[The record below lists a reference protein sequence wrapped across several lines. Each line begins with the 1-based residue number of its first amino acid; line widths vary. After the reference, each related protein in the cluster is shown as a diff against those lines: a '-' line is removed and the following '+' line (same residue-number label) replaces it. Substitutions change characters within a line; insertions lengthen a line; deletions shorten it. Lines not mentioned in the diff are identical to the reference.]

1 MGSRRKAL
9 TVSCFVVMLLA
20 AVLIWPGCIDS
31 AWALQPARPGEI
43 EQLRIENRLAPR
55 LDYAERLGNHR
66 VNAYRLKS
74 AIIKTQRAVLR
85 SRGIGDAQINVMA
98 PLPAPPPAWRGMPTT
113 GNVRVFALLVD
124 FQDHVHTNS
133 RDTIHNSL
141 FLLGNPLQ
149 YPYESLSNYYHRASY
164 NQLNITGNTL
174 DWYRW
179 PGNRP
184 DPPDIRAIIK
194 AAINH
199 HKALGH
205 NFGQYD
211 SDNDGEIDYFMVFWS
226 GPSGAW
232 ASDWWAWYAFDFGD
246 PTFTV
251 DGKRLGGF
259 AWLWEATSA
268 GSAFTP
274 RVAIH
279 ETGHALGLP
288 DYYDYDDSVGPRG
301 GVGGL
306 DMMDANQ
313 GDHNCFSK
321 WMLDWLTPTVVSG
334 GSNTITLGASGT
346 SQNAVLVWPGA
357 SSGSLFTEFFMAQN
371 RQRAGNDTTL
381 SCDGML
387 IWHVDARLDASGNNF
402 LYNNSGSSHKLLR
415 LMEADGLEQ
424 IEAGGRADCG
434 DYYKS
439 PSFLGPCTI
448 PSSNRYDGTSTGVWV
463 AGISNPG
470 NSMSARFQIGG
481 TGVTSPDYAVYAMS
495 LDRNAVQKGDTV
507 LVTYSMKNQG
517 SAPTAV
523 IKMALYLSEDATIT
537 TGDRE
542 LNRWTLP
549 GNNLPSCALK
559 TETVAVTIPD
569 VSDGNYYIG
578 VMADVEGS
586 QAEVNEGNNT
596 LSKPIKI
603 GTPAWL
609 SAYAAMSLTDE
620 HLAVMRKFRDERL
633 ATSPEG
639 KLFTEMLYR
648 NSDEVLKVLMEN
660 PELLSSA
667 RTVLAA
673 NRLEILKSLRGEE
686 AALKN
691 PDDVVAFL
699 DAFAAKSPT
708 SLKMLAWMV
717 KDELLRK
724 KNRGEPLFGFRLTA
738 DQEGIASTHSQSTIT
753 IKRTAP

>member
-1 MGSRRKAL
+1 MGSRRK
-9 TVSCFVVMLLA
+9 VVMGSCFAVMFLA
-20 AVLIWPGCIDS
+20 AVLVWPGCVDP
-31 AWALQPARPGEI
+31 AWALQPPRPGEI
-43 EQLRIENRLAPR
+43 EQLRTENRLAPR
-55 LDYAERLGNHR
+55 TAYAERLGNHK

-98 PLPAPPPAWRGMPTT
+98 PLPAPPPAWRGMRTT
-113 GNVRVFALLVD
+113 GNVKVFALLID
-124 FQDHVHTNS
+124 FQDYVHTNS
-133 RDTIHNSL
+133 RDTMHNSL

-149 YPYESLSNYYHRASY
+149 YPYESLSSYYRRASY

-174 DWYRW
+174 EWYRW

-184 DPPDIRAIIK
+184 EQPDIRAIIK

-199 HKALGH
+199 HNSLGH
-205 NFGQYD
+205 DFSQYD
-211 SDNDGEIDYFMVFWS
+211 FDNDGEIDYFMVFWS
-226 GPSGAW
+226 GLAGAW
-232 ASDWWAWYAFDFGD
+232 ASDWWAWYSFGFGD
-246 PTFTV
+246 PSFTV
-251 DGKRLGGF
+251 DGKRLGGY
-259 AWLWEATSA
+259 AWLWEATST

-321 WMLDWLTPTVVSG
+321 WMLDWLTPTVVSS
-334 GSNTITLGASGT
+334 GSNTVTLGATGT
-346 SQNAVLVWPGA
+346 SQSAVLVWPGA

-371 RQRAGNDTTL
+371 RQRAGNDATL

-387 IWHVDARLDASGNNF
+387 LWHVDARLDASGNDF

-415 LMEADGLEQ
+415 LMEADGFEQ

-439 PSFLGPCTI
+439 PFFLGPCTT
-448 PSSNRYDGTSTGVWV
+448 PSSRRYDGTDTGVWV
-463 AGISNPG
+463 TDISNPG
-470 NSMSARFQIGG
+470 NSMSAKFQIGG
-481 TGVTSPDYAVYAMS
+481 TGVTRPDYAVYAMS

-507 LVTYSMKNQG
+507 QVTYSMKNQG
-517 SAPTAV
+517 TAPTAV
-523 IKMALYLSEDATIT
+523 IKMAVYLSEDTTIT
-537 TGDRE
+537 TGDQE
-542 LNRWTLP
+542 LKKWTLP
-549 GNNLPSCALK
+549 GNNLPSCAVR

-578 VMADVEGS
+578 IMADVDGS

-596 LSKPIKI
+596 LSKSIKI
-603 GTPAWL
+603 GTPTWL

-620 HLAVMRKFRDERL
+620 HLAVMRDFRDQRL
-633 ATSPEG
+633 AKSPEG
-639 KLFTEMLYR
+639 KLLSETLYR
-648 NSDEVLKVLMEN
+648 HSDEALKVIMEN

-667 RTVLAA
+667 RTILAA
-673 NRLEILKSLRGEE
+673 NRLEISKSLRGEE
-686 AALKN
+686 AVLRN

-699 DAFAAKSPT
+699 DAFAEKSPM

-724 KNRGEPLFGFRLTA
+724 KNRGEILFGFRLKA
-738 DQEGIASTHSQSTIT
+738 GQNGIASTHLQSAGAIER
-753 IKRTAP
+753 IDP